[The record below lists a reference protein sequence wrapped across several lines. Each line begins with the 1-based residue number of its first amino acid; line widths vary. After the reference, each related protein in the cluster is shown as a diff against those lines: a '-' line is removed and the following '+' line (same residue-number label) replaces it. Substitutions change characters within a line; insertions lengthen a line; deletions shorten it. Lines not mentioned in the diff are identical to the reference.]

1 LDILALHKGNEY
13 NQRDKCQQTLGS
25 CILPDSARLLAV
37 RKINTNCMCS
47 HVIFIVFFKF
57 CLENADGD
65 GFIAHTSA
73 LEMTQLLNVLI
84 TNNT

>member
-1 LDILALHKGNEY
+1 MSTTSETSVNRRSAAV
-13 NQRDKCQQTLGS
+13 
-25 CILPDSARLLAV
+25 LPDSARLLAV

-84 TNNT
+84 TDNLF